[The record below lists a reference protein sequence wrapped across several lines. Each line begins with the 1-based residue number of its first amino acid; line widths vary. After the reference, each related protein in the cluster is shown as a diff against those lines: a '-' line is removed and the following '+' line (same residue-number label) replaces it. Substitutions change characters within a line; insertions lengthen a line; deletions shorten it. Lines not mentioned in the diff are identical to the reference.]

1 MVILD
6 SDISGERVGGMLP
19 GELLRLAEMMTEVAE
34 NWNVEWKRKT
44 RSTIVASRGIAVMG

>member
-6 SDISGERVGGMLP
+6 NLDNMVILVEIM
-19 GELLRLAEMMTEVAE
+19 AEVTE